1 MRQTMTV
8 KDLAA
13 ILQRH
18 PRNVRKLLKRFKVEP
33 EFPARS
39 QHRFTH
45 ADLQK
50 LKCRMQKAYETARK
64 TAVQP
69 RNRLA

>member
-1 MRQTMTV
+1 MRQTLTV
-8 KDLAA
+8 KDLAG

-18 PRNVRKLLKRFKVEP
+18 PRNVRKLLKRFGVTP

-45 ADLQK
+45 ADLK
-50 LKCRMQKAYETARK
+50 TLKRRMQKAYANQPKNARP
-64 TAVQP
+64 AH
-69 RNRLA
+69 L